1 MREHSHCPP
10 FVVPDGRFREQYRG
24 FIESE
29 LFDTMKNTLENF
41 MGEIQNF
48 GFVSNGSRIYYLNH
62 SQPPLFIH
70 LDLFCRDVLPARTPN
85 GIIPDELLLSSQNA
99 FGFVAALNMVLNR
112 TNGTFPG
119 CPPTCGPYHVAPTP
133 VHRPRGPPR
142 APFNYHK
149 QPAPDSQHTQSTLDL
164 IPSGQIGVSEDAL
177 LAQAI
182 APGKNASYKLDG
194 TVVEGGN
201 KTDGEGWAA
210 TLRRELANC
219 YVASAL
225 CSWNATGGET
235 QTSFNTGYEKL
246 SFSDIDSTGRG
257 GEYTVQAGF
266 GRTNGAILWVASIF
280 NDKLAAL
287 KCPDVLQSAAAT
299 SGPTSTGGSGSN
311 AASSARAPAAFVAA
325 FALFAALAML

>member
-1 MREHSHCPP
+1 MPQVSAARFIIETSQHQTYSEDETDCALLGGHRNWTMREHSHCPP

-48 GFVSNGSRIYYLNH
+48 GFVSNGSRIYY
-62 SQPPLFIH
+62 
-70 LDLFCRDVLPARTPN
+70 
-85 GIIPDELLLSSQNA
+85 ELLLSSQNA

-112 TNGTFPG
+112 TNDRLAMYRDVPQR
-119 CPPTCGPYHVAPTP
+119 VAPTMWP
-133 VHRPRGPPR
+133 LHQYIALEALPALPSTITSNPLPTPNIPTGTRRAERPRLS
-142 APFNYHK
+142 N
-149 QPAPDSQHTQSTLDL
+149 QELTVTQ
-164 IPSGQIGVSEDAL
+164 
-177 LAQAI
+177 
-182 APGKNASYKLDG
+182 
-194 TVVEGGN
+194 
-201 KTDGEGWAA
+201 
-210 TLRRELANC
+210 
-219 YVASAL
+219 
-225 CSWNATGGET
+225 
-235 QTSFNTGYEKL
+235 SFNTGYEKL

>member
-1 MREHSHCPP
+1 M
-10 FVVPDGRFREQYRG
+10 
-24 FIESE
+24 
-29 LFDTMKNTLENF
+29 
-41 MGEIQNF
+41 
-48 GFVSNGSRIYYLNH
+48 
-62 SQPPLFIH
+62 
-70 LDLFCRDVLPARTPN
+70 TPN
-85 GIIPDELLLSSQNA
+85 GIIPDELLSSSQNA

-112 TNGTFPG
+112 TNGTFP
-119 CPPTCGPYHVAPTP
+119 
-133 VHRPRGPPR
+133 
-142 APFNYHK
+142 

-225 CSWNATGGET
+225 CSWHATGGET

-299 SGPTSTGGSGSN
+299 SGPTSTGRSGSN

-325 FALFAALAML
+325 FALRDQSAGQAGGVHGDLVGLVTGL